1 MVLSNK
7 EFAEI
12 PYDAPLS
19 FQEPGI
25 LWRHYK
31 GHQGT
36 NSKKLTRD
44 DVPFKDL
51 TGKWIIISGSNNGI
65 GREAALFFAQC
76 GANLILACRNPPPH
90 EKHPY
95 TVVEECKAAA
105 RSASNEKSII
115 EWWDIDMTKLSTVD
129 AFAKRWLDTGRP
141 LDILCNNAGMGGNPG
156 GLSGN
161 IMKTE
166 DGFEF
171 VHQVNFTSHVLL
183 TMRLLPALAKAPE
196 PRIVCTTSCMTYYG
210 KFNLA
215 NFDGTGCKGV
225 EFYNN
230 NKLYFQMWLTELH
243 HRMMRND
250 KYKHITING
259 VHPGYV
265 NSGIWRFETG
275 KGFLGLIAS
284 LVRFFLQWLAALVA
298 ISTEQG
304 SYCITNAATSLDAGP
319 DPAIQGVGSKGGK
332 GGGRYFN
339 RIWEW
344 DNMPHNQD
352 PDARSRVW
360 RKVDEELKLTQKGLL
375 SWTD

>member
-1 MVLSNK
+1 MALSNK
-7 EFAEI
+7 ELAEI

-19 FQEPGI
+19 FQEPGW

-51 TGKWIIISGSNNGI
+51 TGKWVIISGSNNGI

-76 GANLILACRNPPPH
+76 GANIILACRNPPPH

-105 RSASNEKSII
+105 RAASNEKSTI

-156 GLSGN
+156 GLAGTVL
-161 IMKTE
+161 KTE

-183 TMRLLPALAKAPE
+183 TMRLLPSLAKAPE
-196 PRIVCTTSCMTYYG
+196 PRVVCTTSCMTYYG
-210 KFNLA
+210 RFNLA

-243 HRMMRND
+243 HRMLRSE

-265 NSGIWRFETG
+265 NSGIWRFEIG
-275 KGFLGLIAS
+275 KGLLGFIGSLIRA
-284 LVRFFLQWLAALVA
+284 FLQLLAAWVA
-298 ISTEQG
+298 INTEQG

-319 DPAIQGVGSKGGK
+319 DPAVQGVGAKGGK

-344 DNMPHNQD
+344 ENMPHNQD

-360 RKVDEELKLTQKGLL
+360 RKVDEELKLTQKGLT